1 MHIAEQPLPGPI
13 KAQVAKR
20 PLHERLSRYL
30 GHHFKKTTRIRTKF
44 FEWTPLVHT
53 RSKNLGEN
61 DGN

>member
-20 PLHERLSRYL
+20 TLHELLSSYL
-30 GHHFKKTTRIRTKF
+30 GYRFKKNTQIRTKF

-53 RSKNLGEN
+53 RTKKLGES